1 MATGGI
7 IQENN
12 LQASAGVPFLHRLPG
27 IGALFGAKTITKDRT
42 ELVVFL
48 TPRVIYDTNQMVE
61 ATDEIRS
68 NMKRVQRLSKEQ

>member
-1 MATGGI
+1 MCSSD
-7 IQENN
+7 
-12 LQASAGVPFLHRLPG
+12 LFLHKLPVV
-27 IGALFGAKTITKDRT
+27 GALFGAQSVTKSRT

-68 NMKRVQRLSKEQ
+68 NMKKIQRLSKEQ

>member
-12 LQASAGVPFLHRLPG
+12 LQASAGVPFLNRLPG